1 MKKYETIL
9 ANLLSEK
16 EEKDK
21 YENNASNP
29 DKFIDEILS
38 PFYYTLMI
46 NKDESLN
53 TALIN
58 TMENKIAKLKRV
70 NTSGINNEILNF
82 DDHQFNRG
90 INNCYNPLDKNNS
103 NYNIK
108 VNSDN
113 NSIISH
119 INEAQNDSQNLILSN
134 NFINP
139 NIQRVKKIQK
149 ITNYHCFQI

>member
-1 MKKYETIL
+1 MK
-9 ANLLSEK
+9 K
-16 EEKDK
+16 EEKNK
-21 YENNASNP
+21 YENNASNQ

-58 TMENKIAKLKRV
+58 IMENKIVKLKRV
-70 NTSGINNEILNF
+70 KTSNINNEILNF
-82 DDHQFNRG
+82 DDHEFNRG
-90 INNCYNPLDKNNS
+90 INNCYNSLDKNNN

-119 INEAQNDSQNLILSN
+119 INESQNDS
-134 NFINP
+134 
-139 NIQRVKKIQK
+139 
-149 ITNYHCFQI
+149 